1 MSVVICMRRTKQE
14 LAKLR
19 FMLSMLFRELVT
31 VGIRTGGGGFKG
43 KNMDRSEIS
52 MSEVR
57 RRL

>member
-1 MSVVICMRRTKQE
+1 MSVVICMRRMKQR

-31 VGIRTGGGGFKG
+31 VEIRTGGGGCTG

-52 MSEVR
+52 MSAVR